1 MLLVIL
7 SIAWAFDVIDVKV
20 ANDHG
25 VLSLSS
31 GCQAFHLGINF
42 QRTEVHFWPNSDGK
56 ISWIHYSDI
65 LYEKCDNKCP
75 SDSVLCGEISESTTS
90 EVIIGACVGDLYI
103 YVKTTAKASLTIA
116 SNYLDE
122 KCDHIVENLY
132 TKCGSMNYEECDKCG
147 DDCRL
152 AECIREKR
160 SNEDE
165 KLIMSLCLPY
175 NVSDDEL
182 NSRCSGHINVDS
194 GKWKKDC
201 SDSIYIGSIGAGTI
215 IALVIIMMAF
225 FGFVGVV
232 TWYNLKIK
240 TTGHPPITC
249 PRFCPEILFPRA
261 NVERRMR
268 TEESTYRP
276 PEIALQ
282 VRKK

>member
-7 SIAWAFDVIDVKV
+7 SIAWAFDVTEIKV

-25 VLSLSS
+25 VLSLTS
-31 GCQAFHLGINF
+31 GCQAFHIGTNF
-42 QRTEVHFWPNSDGK
+42 QRTEVHFWPSSDGK

-90 EVIIGACVGDLYI
+90 EAIIGACVGDLYI

-116 SNYLDE
+116 SNYLDG

-160 SNEDE
+160 GNENE
-165 KLIMSLCLPY
+165 LLIMSLCLPY
-175 NVSDDEL
+175 NASEEEL
-182 NSRCSGHINVDS
+182 NSRCQGHVHVDS
-194 GKWKKDC
+194 GKWKQSC
-201 SDSIYIGSIGAGTI
+201 SDSIDIGSIGAGTI
-215 IALVIIMMAF
+215 IALVIIMIAF

-240 TTGHPPITC
+240 TTGNPPIRC
-249 PRFCPEILFPRA
+249 HRFCPEILFPRA
-261 NVERRMR
+261 NAGRRQR
-268 TEESTYRP
+268 VEESTYRP

-282 VRKK
+282 MREK